1 MDVSRLA
8 KKIQQNDPGWSGDFQ
23 EILDAINDMVI
34 VVRRISTELR
44 PGLLDDLGLIA
55 AIDWYGQDFEKRT
68 GIKTSLICSVQ
79 EEELP
84 REFNIGIFRIFQESL
99 TNVAR
104 HAGADKVDISLVRQE
119 NQLVLLIEDNG
130 KGFEREDIQHK
141 KTLGIMGMKERAI
154 MMGGSYTIHSAN
166 GKGTVVEVV
175 IPLKTV

>member
-1 MDVSRLA
+1 M
-8 KKIQQNDPGWSGDFQ
+8 
-23 EILDAINDMVI
+23 
-34 VVRRISTELR
+34 
-44 PGLLDDLGLIA
+44 
-55 AIDWYGQDFEKRT
+55 
-68 GIKTSLICSVQ
+68 
-79 EEELP
+79 
-84 REFNIGIFRIFQESL
+84 
-99 TNVAR
+99 AR

-154 MMGGSYTIHSAN
+154 MMGGSYTIHRAN